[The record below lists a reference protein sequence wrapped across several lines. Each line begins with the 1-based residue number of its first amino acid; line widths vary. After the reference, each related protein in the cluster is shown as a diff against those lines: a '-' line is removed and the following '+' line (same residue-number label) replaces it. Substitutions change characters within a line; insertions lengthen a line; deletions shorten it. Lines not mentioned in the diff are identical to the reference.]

1 MLNLDNPNLR
11 SDSARSA
18 LDRHAVNVA
27 GYLLMAGMWLEH
39 RAREIWENPRDPSN
53 PRRYPDGPT

>member
-1 MLNLDNPNLR
+1 MWNQDNPNLR

-18 LDRHAVNVA
+18 LDRQAVNVA

-39 RAREIWENPRDPSN
+39 RAREIWKNPRDARN
-53 PRRYPDGPT
+53 PRRYPGST